1 MRISSFAWALTML
14 LLIPLAIA
22 KDYYEVLEI
31 DKKAT
36 QSEIKKA
43 YRTLALKW

>member
-1 MRISSFAWALTML
+1 MRVAGFAWV
-14 LLIPLAIA
+14 LAILWLPLLGLA
-22 KDYYEVLEI
+22 KDYYEILEI
-31 DKKAT
+31 GKKAT